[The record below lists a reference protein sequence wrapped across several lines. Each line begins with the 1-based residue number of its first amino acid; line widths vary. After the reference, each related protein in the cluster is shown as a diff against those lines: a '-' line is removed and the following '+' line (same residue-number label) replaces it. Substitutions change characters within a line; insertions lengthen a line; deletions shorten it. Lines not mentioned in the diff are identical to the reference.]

1 MGSDMSAHSMRICRV
16 AQPDAILMRSLLF
29 PALLSIS
36 LASCATAP
44 EADEPADLI
53 ATGQSISR
61 LRALD
66 WTVSPAITVEEA
78 ESRDGLTDS
87 EDWQRF
93 KSRMRHGDA
102 LRPVRHN
109 AGIGYAIFRDGA
121 LLDMFLVVVF

>member
-1 MGSDMSAHSMRICRV
+1 MDSGHSRSFKEIYRAAHSNSIV
-16 AQPDAILMRSLLF
+16 MRSLF
-29 PALLSIS
+29 FQGLLST
-36 LASCATAP
+36 LLTSCATAP
-44 EADEPADLI
+44 EAEDPADLI
-53 ATGQSISR
+53 APGQSISR

-66 WTVSPAITVEEA
+66 WAISPAIKVEEA

-93 KSRMRHGDA
+93 KSRMRPDDA